1 MLLNAKSPVF
11 KFSCFPFQAHNNV
24 MAIIICASIFSFYKE
39 PHYSILTV
47 DSNYLLWH
55 FLSFSCPVDETTITI
70 QSQKVG
76 VDRFSTEAFKFI
88 ADHPFVFVHCQ
99 IRICDASNPGSRCA
113 QGCIKEGRLRRDVSD
128 EDKLYPLAQGPL
140 TIASDATE
148 MKSRKRSNK
157 KGTCSSNKIINE
169 NVRSWRKWQSLI

>member
-1 MLLNAKSPVF
+1 M
-11 KFSCFPFQAHNNV
+11 
-24 MAIIICASIFSFYKE
+24 
-39 PHYSILTV
+39 
-47 DSNYLLWH
+47 
-55 FLSFSCPVDETTITI
+55 
-70 QSQKVG
+70 G

-113 QGCIKEGRLRRDVSD
+113 QGCIKEARLRRDVSD
-128 EDKLYPLAQGPL
+128 EDKLYPLARGPL

-157 KGTCSSNKIINE
+157 KGTCSFDMIQSFTTLNSKR
-169 NVRSWRKWQSLI
+169 NVSVSDLHFVIWRKINPIKKSKDVLTL

>member
-1 MLLNAKSPVF
+1 MFLSFFVF
-11 KFSCFPFQAHNNV
+11 QSKIAIMSLETWTCDLSISCFNFFPFH
-24 MAIIICASIFSFYKE
+24 KE
-39 PHYSILTV
+39 PYYSTLIIV
-47 DSNYLLWH
+47 ESNWWLWH
-55 FLSFSCPVDETTITI
+55 FLLSSCPVDKTTITI

-140 TIASDATE
+140 TIASDAAE

-157 KGTCSSNKIINE
+157 KGTRSFDTITH
-169 NVRSWRKWQSLI
+169 NVR